1 MSSARG
7 RYALA
12 TVIVLATGLAVHF
25 GGAALPADVRDI
37 AGDALWAAMIWCGI
51 GVLVP
56 SWSLATRTA
65 SALAVC
71 VAVEC
76 SQLWH
81 TPTLDVVRATTL
93 GHLVLGSD
101 FDARDLVAYA
111 CGVLVACVA
120 ERLGRRRS
128 G

>member
-1 MSSARG
+1 MSRTRG
-7 RYALA
+7 IYALA
-12 TVIVLATGLAVHF
+12 TLVVLVSGLAVHF
-25 GGAALPADVRDI
+25 GGATLPPDVRDI

-56 SWSLATRTA
+56 SWSLARRTA

-71 VAVEC
+71 LGVEC

-81 TPTLDVVRATTL
+81 TPTLDAVRATTL

-101 FDARDLVAYA
+101 FDARDLVSYA
-111 CGVLVACVA
+111 GGVLMAALA
-120 ERLGRRRS
+120 EYLRRRRTR
-128 G
+128 